1 MATSMRNVIFCHKSL
16 PRSIQNSF
24 SRRLHTIH
32 ANRELQHRI
41 QRHLKAGRFQAL
53 CVLTARHAS
62 TKTEIP
68 EGYIP
73 DIPAPPKLEL
83 IDNLP
88 DLTALGE
95 PTLQSLGLASWYP
108 PGRMQALLEFFHVSI
123 DMPWYAC
130 ITLTAVALRLILLP
144 IYVRQR
150 KFAINMGNHS
160 QTVQRLQRQVED
172 AKTTGNAILADT
184 RRKSLQE
191 YTIRNNLQPW
201 KMFQFPA
208 MQVPIM
214 VSMFIGLRKMCDLP
228 VMTLKSGGCLWFTD
242 MTIADPYILPAI
254 TAVTILATIEFG
266 SESTKASQ
274 MTHTMK
280 WVLRSFP
287 VIAFFF
293 TSQYASA
300 IAFYWTI
307 NNVLSLVVALSF
319 RTDFVKKLAKMP
331 DQIVPEAQKEQKPF
345 IQGFKEGRLPQSTSV
360 RSVKRKG

>member
-16 PRSIQNSF
+16 PRSIQ
-24 SRRLHTIH
+24 
-32 ANRELQHRI
+32 
-41 QRHLKAGRFQAL
+41 
-53 CVLTARHAS
+53 
-62 TKTEIP
+62 TEIP

-172 AKTTGNAILADT
+172 AKTTGNAILEYQ
-184 RRKSLQE
+184 RKKRE
-191 YTIRNNLQPW
+191 
-201 KMFQFPA
+201 
-208 MQVPIM
+208 
-214 VSMFIGLRKMCDLP
+214 
-228 VMTLKSGGCLWFTD
+228 
-242 MTIADPYILPAI
+242 
-254 TAVTILATIEFG
+254 
-266 SESTKASQ
+266 
-274 MTHTMK
+274 
-280 WVLRSFP
+280 
-287 VIAFFF
+287 
-293 TSQYASA
+293 
-300 IAFYWTI
+300 
-307 NNVLSLVVALSF
+307 
-319 RTDFVKKLAKMP
+319 
-331 DQIVPEAQKEQKPF
+331 
-345 IQGFKEGRLPQSTSV
+345 KEGMNRKYIEEAAFKKAGTGPVPKTYAYDPT
-360 RSVKRKG
+360 KRRTGSSQL